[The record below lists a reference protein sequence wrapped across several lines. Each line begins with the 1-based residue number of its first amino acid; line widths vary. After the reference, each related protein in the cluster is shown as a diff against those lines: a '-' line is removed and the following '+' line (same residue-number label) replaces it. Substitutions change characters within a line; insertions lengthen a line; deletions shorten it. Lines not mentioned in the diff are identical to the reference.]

1 MTVGTQVQQAIASI
15 QSASASMKTFAL
27 ETQDTDA
34 KKDFQSIANDLDN
47 ALQTLK
53 GRQQYI
59 ERQEPQYKQ
68 Q

>member
-1 MTVGTQVQQAIASI
+1 MTVGTQIQQAIASI

-27 ETQDTDA
+27 ETQDKDA